1 MTGQQHSDHNA
12 PMTARESLAE
22 RLRMLRAERGIS
34 LAQLARAT
42 GISSSFLSLIEVGQ
56 SDLTVSRLVRLANFY
71 EVDPAD
77 LLAPT
82 PRPPGEHVLIL
93 RPAEDHALHSDAE
106 GVDMFDLAAGADR
119 AFSPMLFVFNP
130 GGALEIEDDPAR
142 EVMIFVLQGTFSAVF
157 DHDDAVTL
165 RRGEGVLFRDVATL
179 RVTNTGRASGRLL
192 GLGVSLHRSRPAH

>member
-1 MTGQQHSDHNA
+1 
-12 PMTARESLAE
+12 
-22 RLRMLRAERGIS
+22 
-34 LAQLARAT
+34 
-42 GISSSFLSLIEVGQ
+42 
-56 SDLTVSRLVRLANFY
+56 LVRLANFY

-119 AFSPMLFVFNP
+119 SFSPMLLVFSP

-142 EVMIFVLQGTFSAVF
+142 EVMVFVLQGTFSAVF
-157 DHDDAVTL
+157 DADDPVTL

-179 RVTNTGRASGRLL
+179 RITNTGRASGRLL
-192 GLGVSLHRSRPAH
+192 ALGVSLHRTRPAP